1 MNKTE
6 LIKAVAE
13 KTGESQAAAA
23 KSVAAVFETITETI
37 KKGETVSLIGFGTFG
52 TKSIAE
58 RTGRNPQTGEE
69 IKIAA
74 RTAPFFKA
82 GKGLKDSSAE

>member
-13 KTGESQAAAA
+13 KTGESQAAASKA
-23 KSVAAVFETITETI
+23 VAAVFEAIEETM
-37 KKGETVSLIGFGTFG
+37 KKGESVTLVGFGTFG
-52 TKSIAE
+52 AKKVAA
-58 RTGRNPQTGEE
+58 RVGRNPKTGEE

-74 RTAPFFKA
+74 HTAPYFKA
-82 GKGLKDSSAE
+82 GKGLKDLLG